1 MKNVFR
7 NKKILKV
14 IIILIVLSYFI
25 YIIVKQQ
32 TTLNSYKAEQDY
44 VSEQIQEQQEYKN
57 ELADMKANINSD
69 EYIEQIARDKLDM
82 YLPNER
88 VYVPEGTC
96 GGVRYDGMA
105 YRLLQD
111 PLSVSL
117 LRCVFQYPRQGIF
130 L

>member
-25 YIIVKQQ
+25 YIIIKQQ
-32 TTLNSYKAEQDY
+32 TTLNSYKTEQDY
-44 VSEQIQEQQEYKN
+44 VSSQIQEQQEYKN
-57 ELADMKANINSD
+57 ELTDMKANINSD

-88 VYVPEGTC
+88 VYV
-96 GGVRYDGMA
+96 DA
-105 YRLLQD
+105 NK
-111 PLSVSL
+111 
-117 LRCVFQYPRQGIF
+117 
-130 L
+130 

>member
-25 YIIVKQQ
+25 YVIMKQR
-32 TTLNSYKAEQDY
+32 TTLNSYKTEQDY
-44 VSEQIQEQQEYKN
+44 VSAQIQEQQEYKN

-69 EYIEQIARDKLDM
+69 EFIEQIARDKLDM

-88 VYVPEGTC
+88 VYV
-96 GGVRYDGMA
+96 DA
-105 YRLLQD
+105 NK
-111 PLSVSL
+111 
-117 LRCVFQYPRQGIF
+117 
-130 L
+130 

>member
-32 TTLNSYKAEQDY
+32 TTLNSYKSEQYY

-88 VYVPEGTC
+88 VYV
-96 GGVRYDGMA
+96 DA
-105 YRLLQD
+105 NK
-111 PLSVSL
+111 
-117 LRCVFQYPRQGIF
+117 
-130 L
+130 

>member
-1 MKNVFR
+1 MKRIFR

-32 TTLNSYKAEQDY
+32 TTLNSYKSEQDY

-88 VYVPEGTC
+88 VYV
-96 GGVRYDGMA
+96 DA
-105 YRLLQD
+105 NK
-111 PLSVSL
+111 
-117 LRCVFQYPRQGIF
+117 
-130 L
+130 

>member
-14 IIILIVLSYFI
+14 IIISIVLSYFI
-25 YIIVKQQ
+25 YIIIKQQ
-32 TTLNSYKAEQDY
+32 TTLNSYKTEQDY
-44 VSEQIQEQQEYKN
+44 VSSQIQEQQEYKN

-88 VYVPEGTC
+88 VYV
-96 GGVRYDGMA
+96 DA
-105 YRLLQD
+105 NK
-111 PLSVSL
+111 
-117 LRCVFQYPRQGIF
+117 
-130 L
+130 

>member
-25 YIIVKQQ
+25 YIIVKQK
-32 TTLNSYKAEQDY
+32 TTLNSYKSEQDY

-88 VYVPEGTC
+88 VYV
-96 GGVRYDGMA
+96 D
-105 YRLLQD
+105 
-111 PLSVSL
+111 SNK
-117 LRCVFQYPRQGIF
+117 
-130 L
+130 

>member
-14 IIILIVLSYFI
+14 IIILIVLTYFI

-32 TTLNSYKAEQDY
+32 TTLNSYKSEQDY

-88 VYVPEGTC
+88 VYV
-96 GGVRYDGMA
+96 DA
-105 YRLLQD
+105 NK
-111 PLSVSL
+111 
-117 LRCVFQYPRQGIF
+117 
-130 L
+130 

>member
-32 TTLNSYKAEQDY
+32 TTLNSYKSEQDY

-88 VYVPEGTC
+88 SIC
-96 GGVRYDGMA
+96 
-105 YRLLQD
+105 
-111 PLSVSL
+111 
-117 LRCVFQYPRQGIF
+117 
-130 L
+130 

>member
-25 YIIVKQQ
+25 YVIMKQQ

-44 VSEQIQEQQEYKN
+44 VSAQIQEQQEYKN

-69 EYIEQIARDKLDM
+69 EFIEQIARDKLDM

-88 VYVPEGTC
+88 VYV
-96 GGVRYDGMA
+96 DA
-105 YRLLQD
+105 NK
-111 PLSVSL
+111 
-117 LRCVFQYPRQGIF
+117 
-130 L
+130 

>member
-25 YIIVKQQ
+25 YVIMKQQ
-32 TTLNSYKAEQDY
+32 TTLNSYKTEQDY
-44 VSEQIQEQQEYKN
+44 VSAQIQEQQEYKN

-69 EYIEQIARDKLDM
+69 EFIEQIARDKLDM

-88 VYVPEGTC
+88 VYV
-96 GGVRYDGMA
+96 DA
-105 YRLLQD
+105 NK
-111 PLSVSL
+111 
-117 LRCVFQYPRQGIF
+117 
-130 L
+130 